1 MRGVAAKLPY
11 LLSFNDGFHEQPWTA
26 DCRASSRPQR
36 WHFGQGEARLRRGR
50 CRKVE
55 GITWECTPAGKV
67 LEVAGIWCTTY
78 GGDGNRRVWWLQS
91 PAARVVRAS
100 IDWRGR

>member
-1 MRGVAAKLPY
+1 MDGGLQSFWPTTTAAL
-11 LLSFNDGFHEQPWTA
+11 
-26 DCRASSRPQR
+26 RA
-36 WHFGQGEARLRRGR
+36 RRGTIEEGKMYGR
-50 CRKVE
+50 SR

-78 GGDGNRRVWWLQS
+78 RGDGNRRVWWLQS